1 MVRIEGQVG
10 RLTRIKEDFSRENAV
25 LKRENERL
33 RARLAEIT
41 ADRDI
46 LEKRVRFATRRV
58 ETALTQLNL
67 LSEES

>member
-1 MVRIEGQVG
+1 MIRIEGQVG
-10 RLTRIKEDFSRENAV
+10 RLTRIKEDFARENTV

-33 RARLAEIT
+33 RTRLTEIT

-46 LEKRVRFATRRV
+46 LEKRVKLSTRRV

-67 LSEES
+67 LSEEP